1 MKYGYEY
8 LKTKLNQKRYRVDLR
23 YKYYDMKNCVD
34 DLNISTPPAM
44 RWLNES
50 LGWCG
55 KAVDSVADRMQF
67 YGFKND
73 NFDMQSIFDMNNSD
87 VLIDGSIQSML
98 ISACSFIYVSVDE
111 NGYPTMQTIDGGRA
125 TGIIDTTTNML
136 TEGYAVLAVDAN
148 DNVLMD
154 AYLEPYKTTVYTY
167 NNGKSTIVQVYTH
180 KAPYP
185 LLVPMINRPDAKRP
199 FGHSRISR
207 ACMDLQDAAIR
218 TIKRSEI
225 SAEFYSYP
233 QKYVTGLSPEAEKM
247 DKWRATM
254 SSMITF
260 EKDEDGDHPIV
271 GQFQQQSMTPH
282 FEQLRSFACLFG
294 GETGLTLDDLGFAG
308 ANPSSSEA
316 IKATHEN
323 LRLYVAKSQR
333 CAAVGLINAGY
344 LASCLRDDFEY
355 SRTAI
360 YDTKVLWQPIFAT
373 DFNQL
378 SSVGDG
384 ILKINQAI
392 PGYFDKEAMRVI
404 TGIDYGE

>member
-8 LKTKLNQKRYRVDLR
+8 LKTKLNQKRYRVELR

-34 DLNISTPPAM
+34 DLNISTPPSM

-73 NFDMQSIFDMNNSD
+73 NFDMQSIFDMNNAD
-87 VLIDGSIQSML
+87 VLIDGAIQSML
-98 ISACSFIYVSVDE
+98 ISSCSFIYVSVDE
-111 NGYPTMQTIDGGRA
+111 NGYPTMQTIDGSRA

-154 AYLEPYKTTVYTY
+154 AYFEPYKTTVYTY
-167 NNGKSTIVQVYTH
+167 SNNKSAIVQVYTH
-180 KAPYP
+180 KSPYP

-344 LASCLRDDFEY
+344 LASCLRDDYEY